1 MRDRYTVTITDYRG
15 ARHFNLSQ
23 LMRRVLGA
31 FGTVIT
37 LGFVIGA
44 LSIYML
50 STKVAGLNSDLQTLE
65 DYQAHIKQQNQE
77 LLHKQ
82 KMLLSA
88 VDEKVEALGRMS
100 DELGDLEI
108 LIGLKP
114 EQASTISER
123 LDTANLTAQ
132 QKRLMLESIPSGYPL
147 QKTRLTSKF
156 GMRVHPVLNRKAMH
170 GGLDMSA
177 SVGTPVFATASG
189 VVEWA
194 APHKSS
200 GLGNMIKLNHN
211 YGFSSTY
218 GHLNKI
224 LVRSGDYVQRGDL
237 IGHTGNT
244 GMSSAPHLHYEI
256 RYLHRRLNPKPFTEW
271 SFENYDVLFEH
282 EGHIQWDSLA
292 ESVRK
297 AVSSPERLLLQ
308 GQPKLSVISN

>member
-1 MRDRYTVTITDYRG
+1 MRDRYTVTVTDYRG

-23 LMRRVLGA
+23 LMGRMLGA
-31 FGTVIT
+31 FGTVVT
-37 LGFVIGA
+37 LGFIAGA
-44 LSIYML
+44 FAIYLLS
-50 STKVAGLNSDLQTLE
+50 SKVATLNSDLQTLE
-65 DYQAHIKQQNQE
+65 DYQAHIKIQNQE

-82 KMLLSA
+82 KILLSA

-114 EQASTISER
+114 EQASTLSER
-123 LDTANLTAQ
+123 LDSASLTAQ
-132 QKRLMLESIPSGYPL
+132 QKRTMLESIPSGLPL
-147 QKTRLTSKF
+147 RQTHLTSNY
-156 GMRVHPVLNRKAMH
+156 GMRIHPILNRKAMH

-177 SVGTPVFATASG
+177 ALGTPIYATANG

-200 GLGNMIKLNHN
+200 GLGNMVKLNHN
-211 YGFSSTY
+211 YGFSSTF
-218 GHLNKI
+218 GHLSKI

-237 IGHTGNT
+237 IGQTGNT

-271 SFENYDVLFEH
+271 SFENYDVLFKN

-297 AVSSPERLLLQ
+297 AVGSPERLLLQ

>member
-31 FGTVIT
+31 FGTVVT

-50 STKVAGLNSDLQTLE
+50 STKVSGLNSDLQTLE

-77 LLHKQ
+77 LLRKQ

-88 VDEKVEALGRMS
+88 VDEKVEALERMS

-147 QKTRLTSKF
+147 QQTRLTSKF

>member
-1 MRDRYTVTITDYRG
+1 MRDRFTVTITDYRG
-15 ARHFNLSQ
+15 ARHFNFSQ
-23 LMRRVLGA
+23 LMRRMLGA
-31 FGTVIT
+31 FGTVVT
-37 LGFVIGA
+37 LGFIVGA

-50 STKVAGLNSDLQTLE
+50 SSKVAALNADLRTLE
-65 DYQAHIKQQNQE
+65 DYQAHIKKQNQE

-114 EQASTISER
+114 QQTSTIAER
-123 LDTANLTAQ
+123 LDTATLTAQ
-132 QKRLMLESIPSGYPL
+132 QKRVMLQSIPSGYPL
-147 QKTRLTSKF
+147 KDTRLTSKF
-156 GMRVHPVLNRKAMH
+156 GMRMHPVLNKKALH

-177 SVGTPVFATASG
+177 ATGTPIYATADG

-194 APHKSS
+194 APHKRS

-218 GHLNKI
+218 GHLSKI

-237 IGHTGNT
+237 IGHTGNS
-244 GMSSAPHLHYEI
+244 GMSAAPHLHYEI
-256 RYLHRRLNPKPFTEW
+256 RYLHRRLDPKPFTEW
-271 SFENYDVLFEH
+271 SFENYDVLFER
-282 EGHIQWDSLA
+282 EANIQWDSLA

-308 GQPKLSVISN
+308 GQPQLSVISN

>member
-23 LMRRVLGA
+23 LMRRMLGAVGTLVTLGFVLGA
-31 FGTVIT
+31 F
-37 LGFVIGA
+37 A
-44 LSIYML
+44 IYML
-50 STKVAGLNSDLQTLE
+50 STKVSALNSDLKMLE
-65 DYQAHIKQQNQE
+65 NYQAHIKDQNLQLLRKQKS
-77 LLHKQ
+77 LLHAVEQ
-82 KMLLSA
+82 KA
-88 VDEKVEALGRMS
+88 DALTRMS

-114 EQASTISER
+114 QTANTIADR
-123 LDTANLTAQ
+123 LDSATLTAQ
-132 QKRLMLESIPSGYPL
+132 QKRLMLESIPSGLPL
-147 QKTRLTSKF
+147 KQTRLTSGY
-156 GMRVHPVLNRKAMH
+156 GMRVHPVLNRKALH

-177 SVGTPVFATASG
+177 QIGTPIYATANG

-211 YGFSSTY
+211 YGFSSTF

-224 LVRSGDYVQRGDL
+224 LVNVGDYVQRGDL

-256 RYLHRRLNPKPFTEW
+256 RYLHRRLDPKPFTDW
-271 SFENYDVLFEH
+271 SFENYDVLFER
-282 EGHIQWDSLA
+282 EENIKWDSLA

-297 AVSSPERLLLQ
+297 AVISPERLLLQ
-308 GQPKLSVISN
+308 AEPKLSAISN

>member
-23 LMRRVLGA
+23 LMRRILGA
-31 FGTVIT
+31 LGTAVT
-37 LGFVIGA
+37 LGLVVGA
-44 LSIYML
+44 FAIYML
-50 STKVAGLNSDLQTLE
+50 SSKVAALNSDLRTLE

-77 LLHKQ
+77 LLRKQ
-82 KMLLSA
+82 KNLLAA
-88 VDEKVEALGRMS
+88 VDDKVSKLSRMS

-114 EQASTISER
+114 QPATTLSER
-123 LDTANLTAQ
+123 LDTASLTAQ

-147 QKTRLTSKF
+147 RETRLTSGF
-156 GMRVHPVLNRKAMH
+156 GMRVHPVLNRKALH

-177 SVGTPVFATASG
+177 GIGTPVYATASG

-194 APHKSS
+194 APHESS

-211 YGFSSTY
+211 YGFSSTF
-218 GHLNKI
+218 GHLSKT
-224 LVRSGDYVQRGDL
+224 LVKVGDYVQRGEL

-244 GMSSAPHLHYEI
+244 GMSAAPHLHYEI
-256 RYLHRRLNPKPFTEW
+256 RYLHRRLDPKPFTQW
-271 SFENYDVLFEH
+271 SFENYDVLFEQA
-282 EGHIQWDSLA
+282 EHIQWDSLA

-297 AVSSPERLLLQ
+297 AVSSPERLLSP
-308 GQPKLSVISN
+308 GQPKLSAISN

>member
-15 ARHFNLSQ
+15 ARHFNFSQ

-31 FGTVIT
+31 FGTVVT
-37 LGFVIGA
+37 LGFIAGA
-44 LSIYML
+44 FSIYML
-50 STKVAGLNSDLQTLE
+50 SSKVATLNADLQTLE
-65 DYQAHIKQQNQE
+65 DYQAHIKHQNQE
-77 LLHKQ
+77 LLRKQ
-82 KMLLSA
+82 KGLLSA

-114 EQASTISER
+114 EPASTLTER
-123 LDTANLTAQ
+123 LDSASLTAQ
-132 QKRLMLESIPSGYPL
+132 QKRMMLESIPSGYPL
-147 QKTRLTSKF
+147 RQTRLTSSF

-177 SVGTPVFATASG
+177 AIGTPIYATASG

-200 GLGNMIKLNHN
+200 GLGNMVKLNHN
-211 YGFSSTY
+211 YGFSSTF

-224 LVRSGDYVQRGDL
+224 LVRVGDYVQRGDL
-237 IGHTGNT
+237 IGHTGNS
-244 GMSSAPHLHYEI
+244 GMRSAPHLHYEI
-256 RYLHRRLNPKPFTEW
+256 RYLHRRLDPKPFTEW

-297 AVSSPERLLLQ
+297 AVSSPERLLSQ
-308 GQPKLSVISN
+308 GQPKLSAISN

>member
-15 ARHFNLSQ
+15 ARHFNFSQ

-31 FGTVIT
+31 FGTVVT
-37 LGFVIGA
+37 LGFIAGA
-44 LSIYML
+44 FAIYML
-50 STKVAGLNSDLQTLE
+50 STKVAALNSDLQTLE

-77 LLHKQ
+77 LLRKQ
-82 KMLLSA
+82 KTLLSA

-114 EQASTISER
+114 EQESTLSER
-123 LDTANLTAQ
+123 LDSASLTAQ
-132 QKRLMLESIPSGYPL
+132 QKRVMLESIPSGYPL
-147 QKTRLTSKF
+147 QKTRLTSNF
-156 GMRVHPVLNRKAMH
+156 GMRVHPVLNRKALH

-177 SVGTPVFATASG
+177 AIGTPVYATASG

-194 APHKSS
+194 APHESS

-211 YGFSSTY
+211 YGFSSTF

-237 IGHTGNT
+237 IGHTGNS
-244 GMSSAPHLHYEI
+244 GLSSAPHLHYEI
-256 RYLHRRLNPKPFTEW
+256 RYLHRRLDPKPFTEW
-271 SFENYDVLFEH
+271 SFENYDVLFER

-292 ESVRK
+292 ESIKK
-297 AVSSPERLLLQ
+297 AVSGPERLLLQ